1 MSKLLSVLTGLTLL
15 ATTAIASASSLPD
28 VLKGSLKLYT
38 DNQGICSTTLVAD
51 NLLLTAAHCVKEKN
65 LNVRIQTVDKDFN
78 LLREEVVYVKP
89 VRVLKNMD
97 VAILTPVDKLNSFT
111 SQFGPAVQVVD
122 VATQQEVDEN
132 LVPGTTMWA
141 VGYPKALDLT
151 ITDGLFSTRVAPIP
165 CYVS

>member
-51 NLLLTAAHCVKEKN
+51 DLLLTAAHCVEEKN

-78 LLREEVVYVKP
+78 LLREQGFHLPLVEQL
-89 VRVLKNMD
+89 RRLLEHMD
-97 VAILTPVDKLNSFT
+97 QIH
-111 SQFGPAVQVVD
+111 Q
-122 VATQQEVDEN
+122 
-132 LVPGTTMWA
+132 
-141 VGYPKALDLT
+141 
-151 ITDGLFSTRVAPIP
+151 
-165 CYVS
+165 